1 MDTAHPT
8 HKSDEISLKE
18 LILNTRKWVRYVFSK
33 WKVILAFLIIGAIAG
48 YLYAKAK
55 VTLYRAEST
64 FVLDEGKS
72 NGSALSGLA
81 FLGMDMENASAG
93 LFSSAKNIIWL
104 YKSKLMLHQTLL
116 TPVPYKGKQQLL
128 IDIFLQE
135 NGIKE
140 KVIDKEPSLKNLRFT
155 EHMEVDSLDKN
166 QSSIMLSCIGLLKED
181 KYLDVSETSKAEN
194 LITVTFKSKDEAFSK
209 LFTEMLV
216 NNVNQYYIST
226 KTKKT
231 QEEIKVLERKAD
243 SARMML
249 NTSMYQVASST
260 EAVPYAN
267 PLKTTLRVAPEQKRV
282 DVQALSAMYIELAKN
297 LETRRMAL
305 AQETPLIQII
315 DAPAYPLEVLQASG
329 TKFAIIGA
337 FLFAFV
343 TTAVIILR
351 KWYLNVLRS

>member
-1 MDTAHPT
+1 MDTVQKPQ
-8 HKSDEISLKE
+8 KSDEISLKE
-18 LILNTRKWVRYVFSK
+18 LILNIRKWISYVFSQ
-33 WKVILAFLIIGAIAG
+33 WKIILIFLVVGAVAG
-48 YLYAKAK
+48 YLYTKTK
-55 VTLYRAEST
+55 DTLYSAEST

-72 NGSALSGLA
+72 GGNALSGLA

-104 YKSKLMLHQTLL
+104 YKSRLMLHQTLL
-116 TPVPYKGKQQLL
+116 TPVTYKGKKQLL

-140 KVIDKEPSLKNLRFT
+140 KVIDKEPSLKNLHFAER
-155 EHMEVDSLDKN
+155 MEVDSLDKD
-166 QSSIMLSCIGLLKED
+166 QSSIMLSCIGLLKGD
-181 KYLDVSETSKAEN
+181 KYLDISETSKAEN
-194 LITVTFKSKDEAFSK
+194 LITVTFKSKDEQFSK
-209 LFTEMLV
+209 LFTETLV
-216 NNVNQYYIST
+216 SNVNQYYIST
-226 KTKKT
+226 RTKKT

-249 NTSMYQVASST
+249 NSNMYQVASTT

-282 DVQALSAMYIELAKN
+282 DVQASSAMYIELAKN

-315 DAPAYPLEVLQASG
+315 DAPVYPLEVLQPSG
-329 TKFAIIGA
+329 TRFAMVGA
-337 FLFAFV
+337 VLFAFLATV
-343 TTAVIILR
+343 VVILR
-351 KWYLNVLRS
+351 KWYLNILRS